1 MIQLVGRDI
10 QFVLLVDDLS
20 DLFETEVVTNDGN
33 TINRWIG
40 NAGGWVGI
48 SALSVEFFLQVH
60 FILISLQAQ

>member
-10 QFVLLVDDLS
+10 QFLLLVDDLS

-48 SALSVEFFLQVH
+48 KGN
-60 FILISLQAQ
+60 FIFNADNIV

>member
-1 MIQLVGRDI
+1 MIQLVGRNAY
-10 QFVLLVDDLS
+10 FLPLLNNLN

-48 SALSVEFFLQVH
+48 KGNLIFNTD
-60 FILISLQAQ
+60 ILV

>member
-1 MIQLVGRDI
+1 MLTFLPILNS
-10 QFVLLVDDLS
+10 LN

-48 SALSVEFFLQVH
+48 KGN
-60 FILISLQAQ
+60 FIFNADNIV